1 IASVSR
7 AAHQCSDPGLQAT
20 RRMYRECTSSAIG
33 AFTDAIDACIEHDL
47 QCVDACRFDL
57 EGCRDATGAGGE
69 LAACQGELAAAKIDC
84 RSMLPPGSRRLVI
97 CIDRAEFA
105 GTKCRLRVV
114 QRFRQA
120 RKDCRSGFK
129 QCAAACG
136 PGGPPGGTD
145 TCRAEGRVALKSD

>member
-1 IASVSR
+1 MPLAQKGQTPARNDGMVPRYGPKAPSRRQRLMRKGWHFFALFVAPAFASRVASAALAVLVAVASVAR

-69 LAACQGELAAAKIDC
+69 
-84 RSMLPPGSRRLVI
+84 
-97 CIDRAEFA
+97 
-105 GTKCRLRVV
+105 
-114 QRFRQA
+114 
-120 RKDCRSGFK
+120 
-129 QCAAACG
+129 
-136 PGGPPGGTD
+136 
-145 TCRAEGRVALKSD
+145 